1 MIFFRAIF
9 ASDVFS
15 TDFIFKIID
24 NHLVKI
30 RTDLAPMVLEWFLQM
45 HVKQFQSLHTVQFTD
60 YIQSG
65 YITAMVN
72 FLNLKPEE
80 ETDGH
85 MEILILSCSRFQHFV
100 QNTRRA

>member
-1 MIFFRAIF
+1 MNFFRAIF

-85 MEILILSCSRFQHFV
+85 MEILIL
-100 QNTRRA
+100 